1 MGTVDAISAS
11 PDQTGLAGLNDLV
24 GLSGMAD
31 SIGSGTDEALREFML
46 TSLRLTRETIEGFM
60 GSMTG
65 AERSRATQVKNQ
77 VDDYIEQLE
86 KSKKLSGLQ
95 WLFKILT
102 VIGVALSILAAVAAP
117 TPMTIALMVAALALM
132 AEPMISKAAG
142 KESLVDQAFSAIMQK
157 MAEVVGDKAAVAI
170 MVAMMIAVSVV
181 VANLG
186 AKGISAV
193 GNGALKNFSN
203 TLTQKLDDFFQKIKE
218 VFAKLINQIS
228 SKPANAATGA
238 TAGAADDVARS
249 AGNSTS
255 AANALKSGDDTLDAA
270 GDSAKKAAA
279 NKADDAAS
287 KADKASDAADAADA
301 AENSS
306 SYQAF
311 ERFVDYAQS
320 AILIAS
326 GGVQVSMG
334 VLQRE
339 VAVMMADFKVD
350 DALIEQTT
358 SIIQMMSAE
367 SSHHMEFLD
376 QLNKMLPSLFD
387 GIKN

>member
-11 PDQTGLAGLNDLV
+11 PEQTGLAGLNDLA

-65 AERSRATQVKNQ
+65 AERSRAVQVKNQ

-203 TLTQKLDDFFQKIKE
+203 TLTQKLDDFFQKIKD

-228 SKPANAATGA
+228 GKPANAATGS

-255 AANALKSGDDTLDAA
+255 ANALKNGDDTLDAA
-270 GDSAKKAAA
+270 GDSA
-279 NKADDAAS
+279 NAAS
-287 KADKASDAADAADA
+287 KADKASDAADAA
-301 AENSS
+301 ENSS
-306 SYQAF
+306 SYKAF

-339 VAVMMADFKVD
+339 VAIMMADFKVD

-358 SIIQMMSAE
+358 SIIQMMGAE